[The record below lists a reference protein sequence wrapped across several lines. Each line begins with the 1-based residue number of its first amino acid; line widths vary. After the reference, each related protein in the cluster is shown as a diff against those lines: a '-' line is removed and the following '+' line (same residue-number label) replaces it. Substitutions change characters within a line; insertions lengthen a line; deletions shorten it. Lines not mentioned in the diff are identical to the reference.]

1 MKNLLLIGFLF
12 PALCQ
17 AQNFRVAGI
26 ADPAPA
32 IITVVGTMPAFTT
45 TQGSA
50 STSGSVGV
58 SGIGLSNDITISC
71 PSGYQTSPDNSTWGT
86 STIAFT
92 RSGTTASGTFW
103 MRLAAATSV
112 GPYNGNAVA
121 SSSPATPVN
130 IAYTGT
136 VNAVVVKDTA
146 LFQMDTTSA
155 FNVAGWGHLT
165 GDPSLNVKTATSG
178 HSNSITMT
186 TVATDFFHWTQF
198 GACTGPNT
206 GITDATIP
214 SGATGIMKECYFNAN
229 GAYNVIYPQF
239 QVSGLDPTKTYDI
252 RWYATLSNFG
262 LSTNSEFRVF
272 GLSLQTMQT
281 LVTQLNGSPTNT
293 NPAGCC
299 ITLLFAAVQPD
310 ATGKINFYFNPVSG
324 QQVASSSGITISQN

>member
-1 MKNLLLIGFLF
+1 
-12 PALCQ
+12 
-17 AQNFRVAGI
+17 
-26 ADPAPA
+26 
-32 IITVVGTMPAFTT
+32 
-45 TQGSA
+45 
-50 STSGSVGV
+50 
-58 SGIGLSNDITISC
+58 
-71 PSGYQTSPDNSTWGT
+71 
-86 STIAFT
+86 
-92 RSGTTASGTFW
+92 
-103 MRLAAATSV
+103 
-112 GPYNGNAVA
+112 VA

-130 IAYTGT
+130 IPYTGT

-146 LFQMDTTSA
+146 LFQMDTTVA
-155 FNVAGWGHLT
+155 FNVAGWGHLV

-178 HSNSITMT
+178 HSNSITLS
-186 TVATDFFHWTQF
+186 TVSTDFFHWTQF

-229 GAYNVIYPQF
+229 GAYNVSYPQF
-239 QVSGLDPTKTYDI
+239 QASGLDPTKTYDI

-281 LVTQLNGSPTNT
+281 LITQLNGSPTNT

-299 ITLLFAAVQPD
+299 ITLLFPAVQPD
-310 ATGKINFYFNPVSG
+310 ASGKINFYFNPVSG